1 MRTSRLLAAAAATAI
16 ALPALAQDTA
26 VPDNAAAPM
35 ASPAPPAAQPP
46 TPGAI
51 VRRPSDG
58 VGESQTGLVE
68 LLTEEL
74 AEPLPPP
81 V

>member
-1 MRTSRLLAAAAATAI
+1 
-16 ALPALAQDTA
+16 
-26 VPDNAAAPM
+26 M
-35 ASPAPPAAQPP
+35 ASPTPPAAQPP

-74 AEPLPPP
+74 AVPPPPP
-81 V
+81 VEYPDHVRRDPRVVGRLNPAEIGLGASPG